1 MSPYGPPNAH
11 APICDTKKQ
20 VLGLWDMSHIMS
32 CTHLDQVAYISGS
45 HHLTS
50 KLIFPS
56 PSSLEQVWV
65 VKMVPKSRNSNS
77 CNSQICQP
85 HGGPASWIQK
95 LKIFWGTLCI
105 HFLVAELLQ
114 LEELD
119 LPEIQNISRSP
130 IDGCKGTENR
140 KSSQKTRL
148 FTSHWS
154 VTGSCATFT
163 SHLGWSQVDPYPKI
177 QWPMTQSWGKQ
188 KSIGDGSILQ
198 CIIKK
203 IKEHVD
209 FWLRFLELN
218 EKMQKNAQDN

>member
-85 HGGPASWIQK
+85 HGGTRIPDPKIEDFLGNPLHSFFGCGTFTIGGIRPTRDPKYFKITDWWMQRNGKPKKQPKNPPLHKSLECHWQLRHLYISPGVKPSWS
-95 LKIFWGTLCI
+95 
-105 HFLVAELLQ
+105 
-114 LEELD
+114 
-119 LPEIQNISRSP
+119 LPQN
-130 IDGCKGTENR
+130 
-140 KSSQKTRL
+140 
-148 FTSHWS
+148 S
-154 VTGSCATFT
+154 VTYDTI
-163 SHLGWSQVDPYPKI
+163 LGKTKI
-177 QWPMTQSWGKQ
+177 HWWWFNFAV
-188 KSIGDGSILQ
+188 
-198 CIIKK
+198 
-203 IKEHVD
+203 HH
-209 FWLRFLELN
+209 
-218 EKMQKNAQDN
+218 